1 MDEKEELRKQFMVE
15 QQKLLQS
22 MGQLGQ
28 YAPVIEKVI
37 KDIQNTYKGTVE
49 IYKLLKEINERLKKV
64 EEWIASQ
71 KSD

>member
-1 MDEKEELRKQFMVE
+1 MDEKEELRKQFMAE

-22 MGQLGQ
+22 VGQLGQ

-64 EEWIASQ
+64 EEWVAVQ
-71 KSD
+71 K

>member
-1 MDEKEELRKQFMVE
+1 
-15 QQKLLQS
+15 

-37 KDIQNTYKGTVE
+37 KDIQNTYKGTIE

-64 EEWIASQ
+64 EEWIAIQ
-71 KSD
+71 RSD

>member
-1 MDEKEELRKQFMVE
+1 MDEKEELRKQFLTE

-28 YAPVIEKVI
+28 YAPVIERVI
-37 KDIQNTYKGTVE
+37 KNIQNTYTGTIE

-64 EEWIASQ
+64 EEWVAVQ
-71 KSD
+71 K